1 MFSFISIFFHCI
13 NHAKIRIF
21 LDPFFCI
28 RTASTILSLNGKVR
42 VKENRNFGI
51 FNAMFP
57 AFCSTFQRQSDTR
70 DLRVI
75 ARDHKLICFLQMINF
90 YTPIKRCKNEI
101 LEWNGLNQSVSAKKE
116 NGKMGKCKKTTS
128 KCTSAGKHFE
138 TLILERCAPLQ
149 IFPTHQYL
157 LISWSRTQVFL
168 KNPTT

>member
-13 NHAKIRIF
+13 NHAKIRFF

-128 KCTSAGKHFE
+128 KCTSAGKYFE

-149 IFPTHQYL
+149 IFPTHLYL